1 MLTRTVSIITVA
13 ALAASSMIAPSAA
26 RAQGGAD
33 PDARVAGGI
42 AVPGWT
48 GRVDMPDRGQ
58 RIQQV
63 RFVEMGDGFHL
74 TGGPHAILWNPAN
87 RATGDY
93 DVKARFTKTPASR
106 STHEES
112 YGLFIGGSSL
122 DGGDQNYLYCV
133 VFGTGSTMVRHR
145 AGSET
150 HTLLGKTADPVIS
163 TMGDRGATD
172 EIEMWVRGGRVGC
185 TINGKEMF
193 SAARADMIG
202 PGKLVSTDGI
212 FGLRASH
219 NLDIHVAGFGI
230 TKP

>member
-1 MLTRTVSIITVA
+1 MLTRTVSLVTVA
-13 ALAASSMIAPSAA
+13 ALAAASTALH
-26 RAQGGAD
+26 AQSGVD
-33 PDARVAGGI
+33 PDAKVEGGI
-42 AVPGWT
+42 AVRGWT

-58 RIQQV
+58 RLEQV

-93 DVKARFTKTPASR
+93 SVKARFTKTPASR

-112 YGLFIGGSSL
+112 YGIFIGGSSL
-122 DGGDQNYLYCV
+122 DGGEQNYLYCV
-133 VFGTGSTMVRHR
+133 VFGNGSAMVRHR

-163 TMGDRGATD
+163 RMGDRGATD
-172 EIEMWVRGGRVGC
+172 EIDLWVRGGRVGC

-202 PGKLVSTDGI
+202 PGKLVSTDGLY
-212 FGLRASH
+212 GLRASH
-219 NLDIHVAGFGI
+219 NLDIHIAGLGI
-230 TKP
+230 TRY